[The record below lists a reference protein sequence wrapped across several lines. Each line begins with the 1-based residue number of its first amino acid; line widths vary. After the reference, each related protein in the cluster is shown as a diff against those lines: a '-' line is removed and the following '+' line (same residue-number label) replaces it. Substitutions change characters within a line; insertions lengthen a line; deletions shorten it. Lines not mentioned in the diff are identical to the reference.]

1 MPLREQSSG
10 ASRKVLLNSLGLQ
23 VDMGTQSESDM
34 LMVRLPYMHTS
45 PGLMYVL
52 VNTWTEDRIWVL

>member
-1 MPLREQSSG
+1 
-10 ASRKVLLNSLGLQ
+10 LNSLGLQ